1 MSLGASEEVRF
12 YVNLLRNNLFGTK
25 YDLYKIPGP
34 PGYRALGERARQGE
48 RAQCMHACAHSG
60 RWRRMRC

>member
-12 YVNLLRNNLFGTK
+12 YGNLIKNNLFGSK

-34 PGYRALGERARQGE
+34 PGYWLAGEVG
-48 RAQCMHACAHSG
+48 
-60 RWRRMRC
+60 